1 LLFADE
7 HLPAELR
14 ERVQRRLDTWMT
26 NRIATR
32 LEPLLALRTAADAKP
47 GTARALPSEARGTA
61 HQLCEALGSLDRTRA
76 TLPPDLRVAMR
87 ALRSFGVKFGRRAV
101 FMPKLLRPD
110 AASLL
115 ALLWG
120 VRAKLDQIPSPPTAG
135 ITSFDADDA
144 APDGFL
150 AAAGFHVVGPRAI
163 RLDMLDRLEQELE
176 AAATTGQV
184 ADAAVPKL
192 VSLLGCDRAT
202 LDDVLAAL
210 GWSRVAVVGKDA
222 TATVWRQSVPRAQS
236 RRRRTRTLPAPRHSP
251 DSPFAGLAALI
262 AAD

>member
-1 LLFADE
+1 
-7 HLPAELR
+7 
-14 ERVQRRLDTWMT
+14 
-26 NRIATR
+26 
-32 LEPLLALRTAADAKP
+32 
-47 GTARALPSEARGTA
+47 
-61 HQLCEALGSLDRTRA
+61 
-76 TLPPDLRVAMR
+76 
-87 ALRSFGVKFGRRAV
+87 VKFGRRAV

-135 ITSFDADDA
+135 ITSFEVDDA

-176 AAATTGQV
+176 AATATGQV

-222 TATVWRQSVPRAQS
+222 TATVWRQSVARAQS

>member
-1 LLFADE
+1 
-7 HLPAELR
+7 
-14 ERVQRRLDTWMT
+14 
-26 NRIATR
+26 
-32 LEPLLALRTAADAKP
+32 
-47 GTARALPSEARGTA
+47 
-61 HQLCEALGSLDRTRA
+61 
-76 TLPPDLRVAMR
+76 MR
-87 ALRSFGVKFGRRAV
+87 ALKSFGVKFARRAV

-120 VRAKLDQIPSPPTAG
+120 VRAKLDRIPQPPTPG
-135 ITSFDADDA
+135 ITSFDVDEDA
-144 APDGFL
+144 PPDGFL
-150 AAAGFHVVGPRAI
+150 AAAGFHVVGLRAI

-176 AAATTGQV
+176 LAAATGQA

-202 LDDVLAAL
+202 LDEVLAAL
-210 GWSRVAVVGKDA
+210 GWARVAVTGGEA
-222 TATVWRQSVPRAQS
+222 TASVWRQSIPRS
-236 RRRRTRTLPAPRHSP
+236 RNRRRDRRTLPTPRYSP